1 MIKKLILNFKNSI
14 NGLRFAVSENSFI
27 LELIGGMILFPYI
40 FFSDLNI
47 IYKLLIVIVYVLL
60 LGFELLNTAI
70 EQLCNKIKKEI
81 DKDIK
86 VIKDLASSAVFIVL
100 ILLIVLIILS
110 FFVKF

>member
-14 NGLRFAVSENSFI
+14 NGLRFALSENSFI

-47 IYKLLIVIVYVLL
+47 IYKLSIIIVYVLL
-60 LGFELLNTAI
+60 LAFELLNTAI
-70 EQLCNKIKKEI
+70 EELCNKINKEF

-86 VIKDLASSAVFIVL
+86 AIKDLSSSAVFVVL
-100 ILLIVLIILS
+100 ALLLILIILS
-110 FFVKF
+110 FI